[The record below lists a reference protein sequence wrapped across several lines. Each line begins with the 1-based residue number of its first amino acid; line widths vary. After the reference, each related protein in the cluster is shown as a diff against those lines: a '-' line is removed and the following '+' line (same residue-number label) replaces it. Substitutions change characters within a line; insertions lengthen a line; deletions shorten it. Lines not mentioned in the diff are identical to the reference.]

1 MLTPRQLFGGNEQ
14 RTDAQRRN
22 DAFNT
27 HVCLPCIVQEYDSSK
42 RTVDVQPAIRERY
55 VGEDGK
61 IQYVNY
67 PLLVNVPVCFPS
79 AGGYHIHF
87 PIKRGD
93 ECIVIFSD
101 LSYDNF
107 WLHGNVQNPVEQR
120 RHDLSDGLAF
130 FGFVNQ
136 DKIDREEYGE
146 NEVGRN
152 CLCLYNSETGSG
164 ISIGSTR
171 ITLHY
176 YIKDKDTGEL
186 IRTSTSWGV

>member
-1 MLTPRQLFGGNEQ
+1 MLTPKQLFGGAEQ
-14 RTDAQRRN
+14 RNDAQRRN

-27 HVCLPCIVQEYDSSK
+27 HVCLPCIVQSYDREK
-42 RTVDVQPAIRERY
+42 RTVEVQPAIRERY

-67 PLLVNVPVCFPS
+67 PILVNVPVCFPS
-79 AGGYHIHF
+79 AGGYHISF

-101 LSYDNF
+101 VAYDNF

-130 FGFVNQ
+130 FGFVDQ
-136 DKIDREEYGE
+136 DKIVKEEYKE
-146 NEVGRN
+146 KQN
-152 CLCLYNSETGSG
+152 CLCLYNETTGTG
-164 ISIGSTR
+164 ISIDSLG
-171 ITLHY
+171 ITFDY
-176 YIKDKDTGEL
+176 YIRDPDSQQLVK
-186 IRTSTSWGV
+186 TSQRWGA

>member
-1 MLTPRQLFGGNEQ
+1 MLTPKQLFGGDEQ
-14 RTDAQRRN
+14 RNDAQRRN
-22 DAFNT
+22 DAASL
-27 HVCLPCIVQEYDSSK
+27 HVCLPCIVQSYNSK
-42 RTVDVQPAIRERY
+42 QRTVEVQPAIRERY
-55 VGEDGK
+55 IDESGK

-67 PLLVNVPVCFPS
+67 PLLINVPVCFPS

-120 RHDLSDGLAF
+120 RHDLSDGLAL

-136 DKIDREEYGE
+136 DKIAREEYGE
-146 NEVGRN
+146 DEVGRD
-152 CLCLYNSETGSG
+152 CLCMYNQNTGTG
-164 ISIGSTR
+164 IAIGSLG
-171 ITLHY
+171 ITMHY
-176 YIKDKDTGEL
+176 YVKDPDSGSL
-186 IRTSTSWGV
+186 ARTSTRWGV